1 MSFIDK
7 KIDHN
12 KLSNYQS
19 LDRYVGTYDFY
30 KDKYGEKF
38 DTETLEIFE
47 ILARVDKDNQEELIE
62 DVKRRQEMKGQLMLQ
77 EFLEIKAEPNEIEIK
92 LSNCTI
98 KEE

>member
-12 KLSNYQS
+12 KPSNYKS

-38 DTETLEIFE
+38 DSETLEIFE

-62 DVKRRQEMKGQLMLQ
+62 DVKRRQEMKGQLMHQ
-77 EFLEIKAEPNEIEIK
+77 EFVERKDEPNDIEKK